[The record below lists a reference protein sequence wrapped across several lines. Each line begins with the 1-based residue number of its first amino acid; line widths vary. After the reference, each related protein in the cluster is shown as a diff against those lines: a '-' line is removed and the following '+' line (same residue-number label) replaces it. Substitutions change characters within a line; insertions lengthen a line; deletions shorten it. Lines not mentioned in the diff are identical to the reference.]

1 MKKGSRAQSKLSS
14 PNRGTTHKAIKIEE
28 VIIFNIAT
36 PDEIKSGEVT
46 DVYFERTQR
55 ILEENNIDK
64 KVRMEVRTKS
74 VHGKGPGILTGLD
87 EVIQLL
93 EGTDN
98 SVWSLQEGSAFL
110 PYEPV
115 MMIEG
120 QYRDFS
126 PLETP
131 LLGLLCQAS
140 GVSTKARVVTEAAE
154 NNPVFH
160 FGSRRMHPAI
170 APMIGRSAYI
180 GGCDGVAVTKT
191 ARQLGLEPVGT
202 IPHALILILEDST
215 TATGMFENLF
225 GEEVNT
231 VALVDTFGDEKF
243 EALENAD
250 LIEGLNA
257 VRLDTPSSR
266 RGNMLEIAREVRW
279 ELDLHGFTDVDIF
292 ISGGLNEESI
302 PELNE
307 VADAYG
313 VGTAISNAPVIDFSL
328 DIVEIKGEPVSKR
341 GKKSGA
347 KQLYICN
354 NCDNRLVRTFGEA
367 ELKCPRCEGK
377 AVPKMEKV
385 IENGKVIKDSPK
397 AKQIRNYSI
406 SQPFIQNY
414 QNS

>member
-1 MKKGSRAQSKLSS
+1 
-14 PNRGTTHKAIKIEE
+14 
-28 VIIFNIAT
+28 
-36 PDEIKSGEVT
+36 
-46 DVYFERTQR
+46 
-55 ILEENNIDK
+55 
-64 KVRMEVRTKS
+64 
-74 VHGKGPGILTGLD
+74 
-87 EVIQLL
+87 
-93 EGTDN
+93 
-98 SVWSLQEGSAFL
+98 
-110 PYEPV
+110 

-120 QYRDFS
+120 SYRDFS

-140 GVSTKARVVTEAAE
+140 GVSTKARDVTEAAE
-154 NNPVFH
+154 DNPVFH

-180 GGCDGVAVTKT
+180 GGCEGVAVSET

-215 TATGMFENLF
+215 TATGMFEKIF

-250 LIEGLNA
+250 LIEGLNGI
-257 VRLDTPSSR
+257 RLDTPSSR
-266 RGNMLEIAREVRW
+266 RGSMLEIAKEVRW
-279 ELDLHGFTDVDIF
+279 ELDLHGFSNVDIF
-292 ISGGLNEESI
+292 ISGGLDEESI

-313 VGTAISNAPVIDFSL
+313 VGTAISNAPVVDFSL
-328 DIVEIKGEPVSKR
+328 DIVEIEGEPASKR

-354 NCDNRLVRTFGEA
+354 NCDGRLVRTFGKTK
-367 ELKCPRCEGK
+367 LKCPRCEGT
-377 AVPKMEKV
+377 AEPIMEKV
-385 IENGKVIKDSPK
+385 IENGKTLKDYPD

-406 SQPFIQNY
+406 SQPFIQE
-414 QNS
+414 S

>member
-1 MKKGSRAQSKLSS
+1 MLNNFPGKSGS
-14 PNRGTTHKAIKIEE
+14 GKIIQVEE
-28 VIIFNIAT
+28 VTIFNIAS
-36 PDEIKSGEVT
+36 PDEIKNGEVT
-46 DVYFERTQR
+46 DVYFERTQK

-74 VHGKGPGILTGLD
+74 VPGKGPGILTGLD
-87 EVIQLL
+87 EVVQLL
-93 EGTDN
+93 EGTGN
-98 SVWSLQEGSAFL
+98 SVWSIPEGSAFL

-115 MMIEG
+115 MIIEG
-120 QYRDFS
+120 QYRNFS

-140 GVSTKARVVTEAAE
+140 GISTKARIVTEAAE
-154 NNPVFH
+154 DNPVFH

-180 GGCDGVAVTKT
+180 GGCEGVAVTKT
-191 ARQLGLEPVGT
+191 ARDLGLEPVGT

-215 TATGMFENLF
+215 TATGMFEKLF

-266 RGNMLEIAREVRW
+266 RGNMLEIAKEVRW
-279 ELDLHGFTDVDIF
+279 ELDLHGFADVDIF
-292 ISGGLNEESI
+292 ISGGLDEESI
-302 PELNE
+302 PDLNE

-313 VGTAISNAPVIDFSL
+313 VGTAISNSPVVDFSL
-328 DIVEIKGEPVSKR
+328 DIVEIEGEPVSKR

-354 NCDNRLVRTFGEA
+354 NCNNRLVRSFGETGQ
-367 ELKCPRCEGK
+367 KCPECGGK
-377 AVPKMEKV
+377 AEPALEKI
-385 IENGKVIKDSPK
+385 IEKGELVNEYPK
-397 AKQIRNYSI
+397 AKRIRSYSI
-406 SQPFIQNY
+406 SQPFIQDY
-414 QNS
+414 

>member
-1 MKKGSRAQSKLSS
+1 M
-14 PNRGTTHKAIKIEE
+14 
-28 VIIFNIAT
+28 AT
-36 PDEIKSGEVT
+36 SEEIKNGEIT

-64 KVRMEVRTKS
+64 NVRMEVRTKS
-74 VHGKGPGILTGLD
+74 VPGKGPGVLSGLD
-87 EVIQLL
+87 EVTQLL
-93 EGTDN
+93 EGTSN
-98 SVWSLQEGSAFL
+98 SVWSIPEGSVFL

-115 MMIEG
+115 MIIEG

-140 GVSTKARVVTEAAE
+140 GISTKARVVKEAAKD
-154 NNPVFH
+154 NPVFH
-160 FGSRRMHPAI
+160 FGSRRMHPSI

-180 GGCDGVAVTKT
+180 GGCAGVAVSKT
-191 ARQLGLEPVGT
+191 AKQLGLKPVGT

-215 TATGMFENLF
+215 TATGMFEKIF
-225 GEEVNT
+225 SDEVNT

-266 RGNMLEIAREVRW
+266 RGDMKEIAREVRW
-279 ELDLHGFTDVDIF
+279 ELDLHGFSDVDIF
-292 ISGGLNEESI
+292 ISGGLDEESI
-302 PELNE
+302 PALNE

-313 VGTAISNAPVIDFSL
+313 VGTAISNAPVVDFSL
-328 DIVEIKGEPVSKR
+328 DIVEIEGEPVSKR

-347 KQLYICN
+347 KQLYLCG
-354 NCDNRLVRTFGEA
+354 NCGERLVRMFGETA
-367 ELKCPRCEGK
+367 LKCPSCDERAE
-377 AVPKMEKV
+377 PIMEKI
-385 IENGKVIKDSPK
+385 IENGDVLKEPQT
-397 AKQIRNYSI
+397 AKKIRDYSI
-406 SQPFIQNY
+406 SQPFIEEHRA
-414 QNS
+414 

>member
-1 MKKGSRAQSKLSS
+1 MKRTEPRTSYFPEIIAYSG
-14 PNRGTTHKAIKIEE
+14 KINNQVEE
-28 VIIFNIAT
+28 VTIFNLAT
-36 PDEIKSGEVT
+36 AEEIKNGEVT
-46 DVYFERTQR
+46 DVYFERTQK
-55 ILEENNIDK
+55 ILEEYNIDK
-64 KVRMEVRTKS
+64 EVRMEIRTKN
-74 VHGKGPGILTGLD
+74 VPGKGPGVLTGLD

-93 EGTDN
+93 EGTGN
-98 SVWSLQEGSAFL
+98 SVWTIPEGSVFL

-120 QYRDFS
+120 GYRDFS

-140 GVSTKARVVTEAAE
+140 GISTKARLVTEAAGD
-154 NNPVFH
+154 NPVFH
-160 FGSRRMHPAI
+160 FGSRRMHPSI

-180 GGCDGVAVTKT
+180 GGCSGVAVTKT
-191 ARQLGLEPVGT
+191 ARQLGLDPVGT

-215 TATGMFENLF
+215 TATGMFEKLF

-279 ELDLHGFTDVDIF
+279 ELDLHGFPDVEIF
-292 ISGGLNEESI
+292 ISGGLDEESI
-302 PELNE
+302 PDLNE

-313 VGTAISNAPVIDFSL
+313 VGTSISNAPVVDFSL
-328 DIVEIKGEPVSKR
+328 DIVEIEGEPVSKR
-341 GKKSGA
+341 GKKSGS
-347 KQLYICN
+347 KQLYTCSS
-354 NCDNRLVRTFGEA
+354 CDSRLVRSFGERQI
-367 ELKCPRCEGK
+367 ECPRCGGK
-377 AVPKMEKV
+377 ATPNMEKV
-385 IENGKVIKDSPK
+385 IENGEVLKGEST
-397 AKQIRNYSI
+397 AKEIRDHSI
-406 SQPFIQNY
+406 SQPFIENH
-414 QNS
+414 

>member
-1 MKKGSRAQSKLSS
+1 M
-14 PNRGTTHKAIKIEE
+14 
-28 VIIFNIAT
+28 
-36 PDEIKSGEVT
+36 EI
-46 DVYFERTQR
+46 
-55 ILEENNIDK
+55 
-64 KVRMEVRTKS
+64 RTKS
-74 VHGKGPGILTGLD
+74 IPGNGPGVLTGLD

-93 EGTDN
+93 EGTDT
-98 SVWSLQEGSAFL
+98 SVWSVPEGSTFL

-120 QYRDFS
+120 PYRDFS

-140 GVSTKARVVTEAAE
+140 GISTRAREVTEAAGD
-154 NNPVFH
+154 NPVFH

-180 GGCDGVAVTKT
+180 GGCEGVAVTKT

-215 TATGMFENLF
+215 TATGMFEKQF
-225 GEEVNT
+225 GEEINT

-279 ELDLHGFTDVDIF
+279 ELDLHGFENVDIF
-292 ISGGLNEESI
+292 ISGGLDEESI
-302 PELNE
+302 PDLNE

-313 VGTAISNAPVIDFSL
+313 VGTAISNAPVVDFSL
-328 DIVEIKGEPVSKR
+328 DIVEIEGEPVSKR

-347 KQLYICN
+347 KQIYVCD
-354 NCDNRLVRTFGEA
+354 NCDERLVRPFGEA
-367 ELKCPRCEGK
+367 ARDCPRCGSE
-377 AVPKMEKV
+377 ARPVMEKV
-385 IENGKVIKDSPK
+385 IEAGKPMNDYPT
-397 AKQIRNYSI
+397 AKEIRDYSLA
-406 SQPFIQNY
+406 QPFIQED
-414 QNS
+414 

>member
-1 MKKGSRAQSKLSS
+1 M
-14 PNRGTTHKAIKIEE
+14 
-28 VIIFNIAT
+28 
-36 PDEIKSGEVT
+36 EI
-46 DVYFERTQR
+46 
-55 ILEENNIDK
+55 
-64 KVRMEVRTKS
+64 RTKS
-74 VHGKGPGILTGLD
+74 IPGNGPGVLTGLD

-93 EGTDN
+93 EGTDT
-98 SVWSLQEGSAFL
+98 SVWSVPEGSTFL

-120 QYRDFS
+120 PYRDFS

-140 GVSTKARVVTEAAE
+140 GISTRAREVTEAAGD
-154 NNPVFH
+154 NPVFH

-180 GGCDGVAVTKT
+180 GGCEGVAVTKT

-215 TATGMFENLF
+215 TATGMFEKLF
-225 GEEVNT
+225 GGEINT

-279 ELDLHGFTDVDIF
+279 ELDLHGFENVDIF
-292 ISGGLNEESI
+292 ISGGLDEESI
-302 PELNE
+302 PDLNE

-313 VGTAISNAPVIDFSL
+313 VGTAISNAPVVDFSL
-328 DIVEIKGEPVSKR
+328 DIVEIEGEPVSKR

-347 KQLYICN
+347 KQIYVCD
-354 NCDNRLVRTFGEA
+354 NCDERLVRPFGEA
-367 ELKCPRCEGK
+367 ARDCPGCGSEARP
-377 AVPKMEKV
+377 VMEKV
-385 IENGKVIKDSPK
+385 IEAGKPLNDYPT
-397 AKQIRNYSI
+397 AKEIRDYSLT
-406 SQPFIQNY
+406 QPFIQED
-414 QNS
+414 

>member
-1 MKKGSRAQSKLSS
+1 M
-14 PNRGTTHKAIKIEE
+14 
-28 VIIFNIAT
+28 
-36 PDEIKSGEVT
+36 EI
-46 DVYFERTQR
+46 
-55 ILEENNIDK
+55 
-64 KVRMEVRTKS
+64 RTKS
-74 VHGKGPGILTGLD
+74 IPGNGPGVLTGLD

-93 EGTDN
+93 KGTDT
-98 SVWSLQEGSAFL
+98 SVWSVPEGSTFL

-120 QYRDFS
+120 PYRDFS

-140 GVSTKARVVTEAAE
+140 GISTRAREVTEAAGD
-154 NNPVFH
+154 NPVFH

-180 GGCDGVAVTKT
+180 GGCEGVAVTKT

-215 TATGMFENLF
+215 TATGMFEKLF
-225 GEEVNT
+225 GEEINT

-279 ELDLHGFTDVDIF
+279 ELDLHGFENVDIF

-302 PELNE
+302 PDLNE

-313 VGTAISNAPVIDFSL
+313 VGTAISNAPVVDFSL
-328 DIVEIKGEPVSKR
+328 DIVEIEGEPVSKR

-347 KQLYICN
+347 KQIYVCD
-354 NCDNRLVRTFGEA
+354 NCDERLVRPFGEA
-367 ELKCPRCEGK
+367 TRDCPSCGGK
-377 AVPKMEKV
+377 ARPVMEKV
-385 IENGKVIKDSPK
+385 IDDGEVPDEYPAASE
-397 AKQIRNYSI
+397 IRDYSLT
-406 SQPFIQNY
+406 QPFIQEV
-414 QNS
+414 